1 VSGSFSP
8 AVETPDRDVDLPGP
22 RLPGGVGSEFM
33 NEGAGP
39 LVETK
44 PPRREASLALPAFL
58 LFGSVSLVMNLS
70 VASHELGHFIAD
82 RLIGVDARM
91 VVEPFRS
98 SYIELREPFPD
109 DLMGWPDAAG
119 PLANVFIG
127 GLLLALLWRRRR
139 AILLPLMLWGPIALV
154 QESTTA
160 LVQLG
165 TVEAGSD
172 FVRITAAGVPE
183 PLLMAGAALGLLG
196 GLALLV
202 TLIPVSGMPH
212 EVPGWSRLAV
222 LSTGMGGYLLLSL
235 LVSMALG
242 YEAADIAR
250 NGRLLG
256 FVLLLAGMIAA
267 AYRPPLTRRL
277 TSPSVVSSRDVWI
290 VSTTATVV
298 VVIFLAV

>member
-1 VSGSFSP
+1 
-8 AVETPDRDVDLPGP
+8 
-22 RLPGGVGSEFM
+22 
-33 NEGAGP
+33 
-39 LVETK
+39 
-44 PPRREASLALPAFL
+44 
-58 LFGSVSLVMNLS
+58 
-70 VASHELGHFIAD
+70 
-82 RLIGVDARM
+82 
-91 VVEPFRS
+91 
-98 SYIELREPFPD
+98 
-109 DLMGWPDAAG
+109 
-119 PLANVFIG
+119 
-127 GLLLALLWRRRR
+127 
-139 AILLPLMLWGPIALV
+139 MLWGPIALV

-235 LVSMALG
+235 LVSMPLG